1 VVDQA
6 EVALQ
11 VVDQVVA
18 QKVLAQKVLAQKVL
32 AQKVLAQ
39 KVLAQ
44 KVLAQK
50 VLAQKVQV
58 VQDLKVDLDHLVHQ
72 QVAQLQEHPILEN
85 Q

>member
-11 VVDQVVA
+11 VVDQVV
-18 QKVLAQKVLAQKVL
+18 AQKVL